1 MAHNGNGTGWTE
13 SDPQNSEF
21 VKDGA
26 NEIRDLRKG
35 VRIRLEKEHV
45 LPAGS
50 SAGGEHK
57 AGSAMTYYG
66 GAAPTQKPDAA
77 TALHATADLGRLW
90 NDGGSLKYWN
100 GTTWVAFTAA
110 ASFAS
115 AVIGHLVAAGTG
127 GGTAT
132 SGAWQTRTIN
142 FENDPSGVVALPGSN
157 TFRLTA
163 GTYEIVIEANAYQ
176 CNGHQCRLYNVTD
189 AAVDAVGSAEF
200 ATATTPYGQTT
211 SRVHHHAVL
220 SGTTDFRIEHRVE
233 TTGSFGRAVSSS
245 FSVQSVHMTC
255 TVRRIA

>member
-1 MAHNGNGTGWTE
+1 MAHDGTGTGWTE
-13 SDPQNSEF
+13 TDPTNSEF

-26 NEIRDLRKG
+26 KELRDLRIAA
-35 VRIRLEKEHV
+35 RIRLAKEHV
-45 LPAGS
+45 LPASS

-57 AGSAMTYYG
+57 AGSCMTFYG
-66 GAAPTQKPDAA
+66 GSAPTKKPDG
-77 TALHATADLGRLW
+77 TTNLHATEDLGRIW

-100 GTTWVAFTAA
+100 GTTWVAFTSA
-110 ASFAS
+110 ASFSS
-115 AVIGHLVAAGTG
+115 AVVGHLVSAGTG

-142 FENDPSGVVALPGSN
+142 FENDPSGVVTLPGSN
-157 TFRLTA
+157 TFSLSA

-189 AAVDAVGSAEF
+189 SAVDAVGSAEF
-200 ATATTPYGQTT
+200 ASATSPYGQTT

-220 SGTTDFRIEHRVE
+220 SGTTVFRVEHRVE